1 MKVILLEDI
10 AALGI
15 QGSVVDVN
23 DGYARNYL
31 VPRRMAKEATASALR
46 NLEVK
51 TSQWQKKEAK
61 DLAEA
66 KKISEQLSAKV
77 LRMTAD
83 IGESGKLYGSI
94 TAHHIAEKLS
104 TEWHIVL
111 DKRKI
116 QIEEPIR
123 SLGFHRVP
131 LKLHRD
137 LIIELELEV
146 IAKE

>member
-1 MKVILLEDI
+1 MKVILLEDVS
-10 AALGI
+10 ALGK
-15 QGSVVDVN
+15 QGNVVDVN

-31 VPRRMAKEATASALR
+31 IPRGMAEEAKASALR
-46 NLEVK
+46 KLEWK
-51 TSQWQKKEAK
+51 KGRWQKIEAK

-66 KKISEQLSAKV
+66 KKIADQVSGKV
-77 LRMTAD
+77 LQMTAD
-83 IGESGKLYGSI
+83 AGESGKLYGSI
-94 TAHHIAEKLS
+94 TAHHIAEKLA
-104 TEWHIVL
+104 TEWGVAL
-111 DKRKI
+111 DKRKL

-123 SLGFHRVP
+123 SLGFHKVP

>member
-1 MKVILLEDI
+1 MKVILLEDV
-10 AALGI
+10 AALGN

-31 VPRRMAKEATASALR
+31 IPRGMAEEAKAGALR
-46 NLEVK
+46 KLESK
-51 TSQWQKKEAK
+51 KSQWQKIEAK

-66 KKISEQLSAKV
+66 KKIADQLSGKV
-77 LRMTAD
+77 LQMTAD
-83 IGESGKLYGSI
+83 AGESGKLYGSI

-104 TEWHIVL
+104 TEWNVDL
-111 DKRKI
+111 DKRKV

-123 SLGFHRVP
+123 ALGFHRVP

-137 LIIELELEV
+137 LLIELELEV

>member
-1 MKVILLEDI
+1 MKVILLEDVT
-10 AALGI
+10 ALGR

-31 VPRRMAKEATASALR
+31 IPRGMAEEAKASALR
-46 NLEVK
+46 KLESK
-51 TSQWQKKEAK
+51 KIQWQKIEAK

-66 KKISEQLSAKV
+66 KKIADQLSGKV
-77 LRMTAD
+77 LQMTAD
-83 IGESGKLYGSI
+83 AGESGKLYGSI
-94 TAHHIAEKLS
+94 TAHHIAEKLA
-104 TEWHIVL
+104 TEWHVDL
-111 DKRKI
+111 DKRKV

-137 LIIELELEV
+137 LLIELELEV

>member
-1 MKVILLEDI
+1 MKVILLEDVT
-10 AALGI
+10 ALGK

-31 VPRRMAKEATASALR
+31 IPRGMAEEAKASALR
-46 NLEVK
+46 KLELK
-51 TSQWQKKEAK
+51 KSQWQKIEAK

-66 KKISEQLSAKV
+66 KKIADQLSGKV
-77 LRMTAD
+77 LQMTAD
-83 IGESGKLYGSI
+83 AGESGKLYGSI
-94 TAHHIAEKLS
+94 TAQHIAEKLE
-104 TEWHIVL
+104 TEWHVAL
-111 DKRKI
+111 DKRKV

-137 LIIELELEV
+137 LVIELELEV

>member
-1 MKVILLEDI
+1 MKVILREDVT
-10 AALGI
+10 ALGN
-15 QGSVVDVN
+15 QGSVVDIN

-31 VPRRMAKEATASALR
+31 IPRGMAIEATGSALR
-46 NLEVK
+46 TLELQK
-51 TSQWQKKEAK
+51 SQWQKKEAK

-66 KKISEQLSAKV
+66 KKIAEQLSAKV

-83 IGESGKLYGSI
+83 AGENGKLYGSI
-94 TAHHIAEKLS
+94 TAHHITEKLAK
-104 TEWHIVL
+104 EWNVAL
-111 DKRKI
+111 DKRKV

-123 SLGFHRVP
+123 SLGFHKVP

-137 LIIELELEV
+137 LSIELELEV

>member
-1 MKVILLEDI
+1 MKLILLEDVT
-10 AALGI
+10 ALGK

-31 VPRRMAKEATASALR
+31 IPRGMAEEAKASALR
-46 NLEVK
+46 KLELK
-51 TSQWQKKEAK
+51 KSQWQKIEAK

-66 KKISEQLSAKV
+66 KKIADQLSGKV
-77 LRMTAD
+77 LQMTAD
-83 IGESGKLYGSI
+83 AGESGKLYGSI
-94 TAHHIAEKLS
+94 TAHHIAEKLA
-104 TEWHIVL
+104 TEWNVAL
-111 DKRKI
+111 DKRKV

-137 LIIELELEV
+137 LVIELELEV
-146 IAKE
+146 IVKE

>member
-1 MKVILLEDI
+1 MKVILLEDVT
-10 AALGI
+10 ALGK

-31 VPRRMAKEATASALR
+31 IPRGMAEEAKASALR
-46 NLEVK
+46 KLEAK
-51 TSQWQKKEAK
+51 KIQWQKIEAK
-61 DLAEA
+61 DLSEA
-66 KKISEQLSAKV
+66 KKIADQLSGKV
-77 LRMTAD
+77 LQMTAD
-83 IGESGKLYGSI
+83 SGESGKLYGSI
-94 TAHHIAEKLS
+94 TAHHIAEKLA
-104 TEWHIVL
+104 TEWHVDL
-111 DKRKI
+111 DKRKV

-137 LIIELELEV
+137 LLIELELEV

>member
-1 MKVILLEDI
+1 MKVILLEDVT
-10 AALGI
+10 ALGK

-31 VPRRMAKEATASALR
+31 IPRGMAEEAKASALR
-46 NLEVK
+46 KLELK
-51 TSQWQKKEAK
+51 KSRWQKIEAK

-66 KKISEQLSAKV
+66 KKIADQLSGKV
-77 LRMTAD
+77 LQMTAD
-83 IGESGKLYGSI
+83 AGESGKLYGSI
-94 TAHHIAEKLS
+94 TAHHIAEKLA
-104 TEWHIVL
+104 TEWNVAL
-111 DKRKI
+111 DKRKV

-137 LIIELELEV
+137 LVIELELEV
-146 IAKE
+146 IVKE